1 MLLPLFCPFAVIP
14 SRTFCFVSSWWPV
27 ALMGGTLGWGWQGVQ
42 EEAEQ
47 LKLLTELLQDP
58 VA

>member
-1 MLLPLFCPFAVIP
+1 
-14 SRTFCFVSSWWPV
+14 
-27 ALMGGTLGWGWQGVQ
+27 MGGTLGWGWQGVQ